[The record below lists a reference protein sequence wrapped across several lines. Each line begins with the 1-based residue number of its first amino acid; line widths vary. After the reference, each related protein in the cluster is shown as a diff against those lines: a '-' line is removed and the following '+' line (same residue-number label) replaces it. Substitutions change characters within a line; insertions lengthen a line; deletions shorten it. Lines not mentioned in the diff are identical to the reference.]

1 MRLIVFLFLLFSRN
15 LLAHQSALSNSGD
28 KARWPITT
36 VPVTISPNSSDLSA
50 TQIQNTISA
59 SMNEWNSAS
68 TFKFVSGPGIN
79 SIRFKDDFSEYGS
92 GVVGVT
98 EVTYSSGGVI
108 QKADIFLNDR
118 YNFKSTP
125 GLYGGFD
132 VFLGDVVT
140 HELGH
145 MLGLS
150 HSEVLDASMF
160 YASFTG
166 QSKISYDDKSGVRTK
181 YGPGTGSISG
191 TLKGGSHIPVL
202 GVHVQA
208 ISRRTGEAVGAVT
221 DENGRFTIGGLDL
234 NDTFY
239 IYTSPLKNPDAL
251 PAYFS
256 NVQNDFCPGS
266 YVGAFFQACGKEYDG
281 LPNAINLTASYPH
294 QDVGAVTINC
304 SLKNNADYALEKLSS
319 DFNPV
324 VIYDYGL
331 EQRLEKSFVGFFNS
345 NTSTSWSAWDKF
357 TVDLRSFP
365 ANSGTPK
372 LLKLSLTGRKLG
384 NQLEY
389 EMKIFQNG
397 SPTALQTLRK
407 NTLIL
412 PMEMDLATF
421 VPLSS
426 TLSDNV
432 FEIHLRARRLE
443 SFFLYQT
450 FPEHETFSTAKS
462 LPYLLVSSLWED
474 GGSPSGYAP
483 LMDTESNLSDNSSC
497 LEAPYTFKVSK
508 AITPSEKKITVK
520 EAAPAVSCGTIE
532 PPSDGGGPSSGL
544 TLFLGFLLAAV
555 ASEVL
560 KNSKKFLS

>member
-1 MRLIVFLFLLFSRN
+1 
-15 LLAHQSALSNSGD
+15 
-28 KARWPITT
+28 
-36 VPVTISPNSSDLSA
+36 
-50 TQIQNTISA
+50 
-59 SMNEWNSAS
+59 MNEWNSAS
-68 TFKFVSGPGIN
+68 NLKFVSGAGIN
-79 SIRFKDDFSEYGS
+79 SISFKSDFSEYGS

-98 EVTYSSGGVI
+98 EVTYNSGGVI
-108 QKADIFLNDR
+108 QKADIFLNDN

-125 GLYGGFD
+125 GIYGGYD

-166 QSKISYDDKSGVRTK
+166 QSTISYDDKSGARTK
-181 YGPGTGSISG
+181 YGSNTGSISG
-191 TLKGGSHIPVL
+191 TVKGGSHIPVL

-208 ISRRTGEAVGAVT
+208 ISRKTGEAVGAVT
-221 DENGRFTIGGLDL
+221 DENGKFLIGGLDL

-239 IYTSPLKNPDAL
+239 IYTSPLKNINSL

-266 YVGAFFQACGKEYDG
+266 YVGSFYQSCGRENDG
-281 LPNAINLTASYPH
+281 FPNAINLTSSSPH
-294 QDVGAVTINC
+294 QDVGIVTISC
-304 SLKNNADYALEKLSS
+304 SLKNNSDYSLEKL
-319 DFNPV
+319 DGNFEPL
-324 VIYDYGL
+324 VIFDYGM

-345 NTSTSWSAWDKF
+345 TSSVTWSDWDKF

-365 ANSGTPK
+365 ADTGLSK
-372 LLKLSLTGRKLG
+372 LLKLSLIGRKLG

-389 EMKIFQNG
+389 EMRIFQDGN
-397 SPTALQTLRK
+397 STPLQTLTK

-412 PMEMDLATF
+412 PMEMDLSTF
-421 VPLSS
+421 IPLS
-426 TLSDNV
+426 TELSENI
-432 FEIHLRARRLE
+432 FEIHIRSRRL
-443 SFFLYQT
+443 SSYYLYQT
-450 FPEHETFSTAKS
+450 FPEPETFSTTKN
-462 LPYLLVSSLWED
+462 LPFLLVSSLWEST
-474 GGSPSGYAP
+474 GSGQSI
-483 LMDTESNLSDNSSC
+483 LMDSESNLSDNASC

-508 AITPSEKKITVK
+508 AITPNEKKSTIRD
-520 EAAPAVSCGTIE
+520 AAPTASCGTIE
-532 PPSDGGGPSSGL
+532 PPTSGGGSPPGL
-544 TLFLGFLLAAV
+544 TLILGFFLAAL